1 MSYRSENKGSDCQ
14 FLSRFIYTQA
24 CMQALEEFLMAS
36 EEPINHLNG
45 VSCLQRSL

>member
-1 MSYRSENKGSDCQ
+1 MSVRSENKGIAQ

-24 CMQALEEFLMAS
+24 CMQVLEEFLVAR
-36 EEPINHLNG
+36 EEPINLLTA